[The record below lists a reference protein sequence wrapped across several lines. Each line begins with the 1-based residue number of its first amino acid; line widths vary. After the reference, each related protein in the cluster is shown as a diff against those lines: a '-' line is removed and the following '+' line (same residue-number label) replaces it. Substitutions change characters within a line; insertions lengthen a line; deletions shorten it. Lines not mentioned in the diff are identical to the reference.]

1 MSLPKSK
8 ATQLSKLLSFT
19 LRHGALEMKLPIRS
33 DGYVNLDRI
42 LQHNKFKQLNI
53 TLSDILEVVE
63 TNEKKR
69 FEVTD
74 IEGVKYIRAVQ
85 GHTIKQ
91 VEDEELL
98 TPILNASEIALAAHG
113 TYLRHMTAIQST
125 GLSRMNRKH
134 IHMASSINPGVV
146 VSGARNSA
154 EVFIVIN
161 VEKAIADGILF
172 YKSKNG
178 VILSPG
184 KGSTGLIPPEYFSR
198 IVHRRDLI

>member
-1 MSLPKSK
+1 MPLPKSK

-33 DGYVNLDRI
+33 DGYVNLDR
-42 LQHNKFKQLNI
+42 LLLHNKFKQHNF
-53 TLSDILEVVE
+53 SRADVLEVVE

-69 FEVTD
+69 FEVNE
-74 IEGVKYIRAVQ
+74 IEGITYIRAVQ

-98 TPILNASEIALAAHG
+98 KPIVNASEIPLAAHG
-113 TYLRHMTAIQST
+113 TYLRHMPAIQRT

-134 IHMASSINPGVV
+134 IHMATSINPGAV
-146 VSGARNSA
+146 VSGARNTA
-154 EVFIVIN
+154 EVFIVIDI
-161 VEKAIADGILF
+161 EKALADGILF
-172 YKSKNG
+172 YQSKNG

-198 IVHRRDLI
+198 IIHRQDL